1 MPPDLSL
8 EALDLLRLHETLKS
22 QSDAY
27 VERIDPT
34 TFFSRNTFIRQRDVL
49 HYETEIKNILARLVD
64 APDALSPSSPLQR
77 VVQHIQDPVIAQ
89 TSKSRL
95 NAPPSRPGF
104 LSGLI
109 HLLSDLEA
117 TDSLPALLFN
127 FDRNDCLSMAKHILE
142 TLESAEEAWRAESP
156 EWNRKV
162 SQWQAWQARQKDK
175 QRLAQKAAARKK
187 KQDDDGDGPQQSE
200 DLSWES
206 YFDPQDPSPQFS
218 FAGTS
223 TYQKDELLADIA
235 ELRWTPEFVIR
246 ALWRGVAIHHSGMN
260 KSYRVLVERLFR
272 VGFLRVVIATSTL
285 ALGINAPTKASVFCG
300 DSPYLT
306 ALTFRQC
313 AGRAGRR
320 GFDLLGRVIFYG
332 IPLDRIYR
340 ILLSRLPRLTGTFPL
355 SSTMVLRLFNLLEG
369 SGYSPYSVDAIRSI
383 LRLPHIS
390 FGSDV
395 GKNQLLHHLRFS
407 IEYLRRA
414 HLLNQVGKPINLFGI
429 AAHLYYTEPGNLAL
443 TALLQG
449 GVIHDICSQPNSN
462 QAERD
467 LVALLCHLFSR
478 RYLPPVYASASNI
491 RDLIQKG
498 PSRVVLPPLQAKAR
512 ALLSGH
518 QKETLGIFRAYAL
531 AFSSQHADE
540 LGPDD
545 RLPLSGITFGPID
558 NSTCPQTALFV
569 HLSQTA
575 LRPKARSLFVAMSGH
590 GDAFGSVGEL
600 VRTVRRGVH
609 LNERAIPTVEDIL
622 DPELPLNAYMYDFFV
637 HGQEDALV
645 NMNGIRR
652 GNVWYALEAF
662 NLVLVTIR
670 GDLENLLLRTSR
682 EPPRAAELDDGTE
695 DARDSGYGSLDPSGR
710 AEEEEEEADGDE
722 GEGGEAGSGLASFM
736 RPRGVPDR
744 DWRVYEIVN
753 NITNEFEV
761 KFKAMW
767 A

>member
-1 MPPDLSL
+1 
-8 EALDLLRLHETLKS
+8 
-22 QSDAY
+22 
-27 VERIDPT
+27 
-34 TFFSRNTFIRQRDVL
+34 
-49 HYETEIKNILARLVD
+49 
-64 APDALSPSSPLQR
+64 
-77 VVQHIQDPVIAQ
+77 
-89 TSKSRL
+89 
-95 NAPPSRPGF
+95 
-104 LSGLI
+104 
-109 HLLSDLEA
+109 
-117 TDSLPALLFN
+117 
-127 FDRNDCLSMAKHILE
+127 
-142 TLESAEEAWRAESP
+142 
-156 EWNRKV
+156 
-162 SQWQAWQARQKDK
+162 
-175 QRLAQKAAARKK
+175 
-187 KQDDDGDGPQQSE
+187 
-200 DLSWES
+200 
-206 YFDPQDPSPQFS
+206 
-218 FAGTS
+218 
-223 TYQKDELLADIA
+223 
-235 ELRWTPEFVIR
+235 
-246 ALWRGVAIHHSGMN
+246 
-260 KSYRVLVERLFR
+260 
-272 VGFLRVVIATSTL
+272 
-285 ALGINAPTKASVFCG
+285 
-300 DSPYLT
+300 
-306 ALTFRQC
+306 
-313 AGRAGRR
+313 
-320 GFDLLGRVIFYG
+320 
-332 IPLDRIYR
+332 
-340 ILLSRLPRLTGTFPL
+340 
-355 SSTMVLRLFNLLEG
+355 MVLRLFNLLEG
-369 SGYSPYSVDAIRSI
+369 SDYSPYSVDAIRSI

-662 NLVLVTIR
+662 NLILTTIR

-682 EPPRAAELDDGTE
+682 EPLRAAELDDGTE